1 MKQFQLVLLGA
12 MCAAAPALAQTTER
26 RTETQ
31 TRAETTTTSEV
42 PRSTKWKGMLVD
54 ANCQVAGTVSQSMQ
68 PSSTSVSQSAREQ
81 TTTRSEQEAD
91 RSTTVSETEKSTS
104 RSSTDPSAGTSQSAR
119 TEEKTRTERSTTEQR
134 VDPETGAPAQSATTS
149 QSARHERR
157 HEERSSSAATS
168 RSTDNPNWDRW
179 MSCTPTA
186 SSTAFGLVTQ
196 DGRFLR
202 FDSVGNIRAQEAFR
216 NNKRFANTSGKSLHV
231 KVAGYVQGDKV
242 FVDSIR

>member
-31 TRAETTTTSEV
+31 TRTETTTTPEV

-68 PSSTSVSQSAREQ
+68 PSSTSVSQSTREQ

-119 TEEKTRTERSTTEQR
+119 TEEKTRTERSTSEQ
-134 VDPETGAPAQSATTS
+134 PQSTTTS
-149 QSARHERR
+149 QSTHHERK
-157 HEERSSSAATS
+157 HEEHSSSAATS
-168 RSTDNPNWDRW
+168 RSSDNPNWDRW

-186 SSTAFGLVTQ
+186 STTAFGLVTQ

-202 FDSVGNIRAQEAFR
+202 FDGVGNMRAQEAFR
-216 NNKRFANTSGKSLHV
+216 SNKRFANNSGKSLHV
-231 KVAGYVQGDKV
+231 KVSGYTQGDKL